1 MSIFVDENTKV
12 VYQGLTGSQGRYY
25 GLLNRDYGTQV
36 VAGTSPKK
44 AGTDVDGIP
53 VFATIKDAV
62 AETGANASC
71 IFIPAP
77 GVRSAVMEAAEGGI
91 EFIVCITEGVPAQD
105 EAWFYNKLQRDFPSV
120 QLLGPNCP
128 GIISPGKCNIGIT
141 AGHIAKPAVHGEKNV
156 GIVSRS
162 GTLTYQALYE
172 LQQQGIG
179 VTTCVGIGGDPVPGT
194 TFIDCLR
201 AFEADPETHAIMMI
215 GEIGGS
221 AEEEAADFIK
231 SSVSKPVS
239 SYIAGVTAPAGKKM
253 GHAGAIV
260 SGNTGTAKA
269 KMEALEAAGVKVG
282 LNPTEAGELMVEIIK
297 GL

>member
-36 VAGTSPKK
+36 VAGTNPKK

-53 VFATIKDAV
+53 IFASVADAV

-71 IFIPAP
+71 IFIPAA
-77 GVRSAVMEAAEGGI
+77 GVRAAVMEAAEGGV
-91 EFIVCITEGVPAQD
+91 EFIVCITEGVPAHD
-105 EAWFYNKLQRDFPSV
+105 EAWFFNKLKRDFPGV

-128 GIISPGKCNIGIT
+128 GIISPGKANIGIT
-141 AGHIAKPAVHGEKNV
+141 AGHIAKAPEEGAHNV

-172 LQQQGIG
+172 LKLQNIG

-194 TFIDCLR
+194 SFIDCLER
-201 AFEADPETHAIMMI
+201 FEADPDTSAVMMI

-221 AEEEAADFIK
+221 AEEEAAEFIK
-231 SSVSKPVS
+231 TKMTKPVVG
-239 SYIAGVTAPAGKKM
+239 YIAGQTAPPGKKM

-260 SGNTGTAKA
+260 SGGKGTAAA
-269 KMEALEAAGVKVG
+269 KMEAMEAAGVKVG
-282 LNPTEAGELMVEIIK
+282 ANPTEAGSLMVEVVK
-297 GL
+297 SL

>member
-77 GVRSAVMEAAEGGI
+77 GVRAAVMEAAEGGI

-141 AGHIAKPAVHGEKNV
+141 AGHIAKPAVAGEKNV

-194 TFIDCLR
+194 TFIDCLK

-269 KMEALEAAGVKVG
+269 KMDALESAGVKVG

>member
-12 VYQGLTGSQGRYY
+12 IYQGLTGSQGRFY
-25 GLLNRDYGTQV
+25 GLRNRDYGTNV
-36 VAGTSPKK
+36 VGGTNPKK
-44 AGTDVDGIP
+44 AGENVDGIP
-53 VFATIKDAV
+53 IFASVADAV

-77 GVRSAVMEAAEGGI
+77 GVRDAVMEAAEGGV
-91 EFIVCITEGVPAQD
+91 EFIVCITEGVPAHD
-105 EAWFYNKLQRDFPSV
+105 EAWFFNKLKRDFPNV
-120 QLLGPNCP
+120 RLLGPNCP

-141 AGHIAKPAVHGEKNV
+141 AGEIAKPGGPV

-172 LQQQGIG
+172 LKLQDIG

-194 TFIDCLR
+194 SFIDCLE
-201 AFEADPETHAIMMI
+201 AFEADPDTKAVMMI

-221 AEEEAADFIK
+221 AEEEAAEFIK
-231 SSVSKPVS
+231 NKMSKPVV
-239 SYIAGVTAPAGKKM
+239 SYVAGVTAPAGKKM

-260 SGNTGTAKA
+260 SGGKGTAAA
-269 KMEALEAAGVKVG
+269 KMEALEAAGVRVG
-282 LNPTEAGELMVEIIK
+282 KNPTEAGELMVEVVREN
-297 GL
+297 GWA

>member
-1 MSIFVDENTKV
+1 MSIFVDETTKV
-12 VYQGLTGSQGRYY
+12 VYQGLTGSQGRFY
-25 GLLNRDYGTQV
+25 GLRNRDYGTNV
-36 VAGTSPKK
+36 VAGTNPKK

-53 VFATIKDAV
+53 VFASVADAV

-71 IFIPAP
+71 IFIPAA
-77 GVRSAVMEAAEGGI
+77 GVKAAVMEAAEGGV

-105 EAWFYNKLQRDFPSV
+105 EAWFFNKLQRDFPGV

-141 AGHIAKPAVHGEKNV
+141 AGEIAKEGGPV

-172 LQQQGIG
+172 LKLQDIG

-194 TFIDCLR
+194 SFIDCLE
-201 AFEADPETHAIMMI
+201 AFEADPDTKAVMMI

-221 AEEEAADFIK
+221 AEEEAAEFIRDHM
-231 SSVSKPVS
+231 SKPVAA
-239 SYIAGVTAPAGKKM
+239 YVAGVTAPAGKKM

-260 SGNTGTAKA
+260 SGGKGTAQG
-269 KMEALEAAGVKVG
+269 KMDALAAAGVKVG
-282 LNPTEAGELMVEIIK
+282 LNPTEAGELMAAIVAN
-297 GL
+297 L

>member
-12 VYQGLTGSQGRYY
+12 IYQGLTGSQGRVY
-25 GLLNRDYGTQV
+25 GLRNRDYGTKV
-36 VAGTSPKK
+36 VGGTNPKK

-53 VFATIKDAV
+53 VFASVADAV
-62 AETGANASC
+62 SETGANASC

-77 GVRSAVMEAAEGGI
+77 GVRDAVMEAAEGGI
-91 EFIVCITEGVPAQD
+91 EFIVCITEGVPAHD
-105 EAWFYNKLQRDFPSV
+105 EAWFFNKLKRDFPNV
-120 QLLGPNCP
+120 RLLGPNCP

-141 AGHIAKPAVHGEKNV
+141 AGEIAKPGGPV

-172 LQQQGIG
+172 LKLQDIG

-194 TFIDCLR
+194 SFIDCLE
-201 AFEADPETHAIMMI
+201 AFEADPDTKAVMMI

-221 AEEEAADFIK
+221 AEEEAAEFIK
-231 SSVSKPVS
+231 NKMSKPVV
-239 SYIAGVTAPAGKKM
+239 SYVAGVTAPAGKKM

-260 SGNTGTAKA
+260 SGGKGTAAA
-269 KMEALEAAGVKVG
+269 KMEALEAAGVRVG
-282 LNPTEAGELMVEIIK
+282 KNPTEAGELMVEVVREN
-297 GL
+297 GWA